1 MANIIDELVITLGL
15 DSKDFSAGEQAIT
28 AAMDKLTQVM
38 EKVVAAYEDGE
49 KKTGEAL
56 EETGKNADKT
66 AKGMEA
72 AGKKAA
78 SFFSSIRGQVLALA
92 GVTLSLSGLKNM
104 LTSLTGKLTQLATNA
119 DAFGMSA
126 KRLDGWS
133 KAAVSV
139 GSSAD
144 EIVGSFARINDAKA
158 KLKAGEAND
167 PIVQELMKI
176 TGQSGLSIDFAN
188 ESTED
193 IVKKIVTAF
202 PRLNKDQQQAYGS
215 NLNIGYSLQ
224 QAFASGKFL
233 NKVDEFT
240 DNSGVNDNAIE
251 ITRRWQHQWTKTSQ
265 SFEKIQIQLMEA
277 LAPHL
282 DKFNQWLEDLAKW
295 MSSNPDVIK
304 KAVNDFLDTIQQII
318 TVANEAAGAVGGWQ
332 NAILL
337 LVGAAVGGKL
347 ISMFHGISGSLLG
360 PAGLIAALVALRELV
375 IKPLEDKYPALKDN
389 PVADFLNELPG
400 SDTVEQWGK
409 DFHDWFKDT
418 TGIALPRADGYG
430 QDENKP
436 EVTQVTQIT
445 KSNATE
451 VPEVANVVN
460 TSTEERRSLEESR
473 KENDRILR
481 LENERQQRLE
491 YSNNWLKTTLD
502 KLTDSIEKL
511 INALPGE
518 LIPQQSFVPT
528 ITPPSDGKTPRGIRN
543 NNPGNL
549 NFAGQRGAVKEG
561 GENGRFA
568 VFSTMQEGIAALY
581 RQLQL
586 YFGRGI
592 NTISSIVKKYAPVA
606 DGNKVDAY
614 ITVLTRKL
622 GIDANQKIDT
632 ANVQQ
637 IIDLMEGIIRHENG
651 AGYINRNDII
661 MSLPQPGA
669 LMAAQSRQPVTNSHS
684 TVTDSIHINTLK
696 VSSNASSVK
705 SIVSDAR
712 GIGRS
717 HVSLTSTAGMG
728 TT

>member
-15 DSKDFSAGEQAIT
+15 DSKDFSAGEQAVT

-66 AKGMEA
+66 AKGMET

-78 SFFSSIRGQVLALA
+78 SFFSSIRGQILALA

-133 KAAVSV
+133 KAAISV
-139 GSSAD
+139 GSSAE

-158 KLKAGEAND
+158 KLKEGLEYD
-167 PIVQELMKI
+167 PILDDLFRAANHA
-176 TGQSGLSIDFAN
+176 GAYIDLQHQ
-188 ESTED
+188 STEE
-193 IVKKIVTAF
+193 IITELVKVF
-202 PRLNKDQQQAYGS
+202 PRLNKDQQQSFGS
-215 NLNIGYSLQ
+215 RLGFGYSLQ
-224 QAFASGKFL
+224 QGFGSGKFL

-295 MSSNPDVIK
+295 MSSNPDAIK

-389 PVADFLNELPG
+389 PAADFLNELPG

-436 EVTQVTQIT
+436 EVAQVTQVT
-445 KSNATE
+445 KSNIPVDIPSIANASTE
-451 VPEVANVVN
+451 
-460 TSTEERRSLEESR
+460 EERRSVEEAR
-473 KENDRILR
+473 RENDRILR

-502 KLTDSIEKL
+502 KLTEAVEKL
-511 INALPGE
+511 ITALPRE
-518 LIPQQSFVPT
+518 LLPQQSFA
-528 ITPPSDGKTPRGIRN
+528 PSIASPVDGKTPRGIRN

-549 NFAGQRGAVKEG
+549 NFAKQRGAVKEG

-614 ITVLTRKL
+614 ITALSRKL

-632 ANVQQ
+632 ANIQQ

-669 LMAAQSRQPVTNSHS
+669 LMAAQSRQPVTNSYS
-684 TVTDSIHINTLK
+684 TVTDSVHINTLQ
-696 VSSNASSVK
+696 VSSNANSVK
-705 SIVSDAR
+705 GVVSDAR

>member
-1 MANIIDELVITLGL
+1 MANVIDELVITLGL
-15 DSKDFSAGEQAIT
+15 DSKDFSAGEQAVT

-49 KKTGEAL
+49 KKTGESL

-72 AGKKAA
+72 AGKKAS
-78 SFFSSIRGQVLALA
+78 SFFSSIRGQILALA
-92 GVTLSLSGLKNM
+92 GVTLSLSSLKNM

-133 KAAVSV
+133 KAAISV

-158 KLKAGEAND
+158 KLRAGEAND
-167 PIVQELMKI
+167 PLVQELIKI
-176 TGQSGLSIDFAN
+176 TGQAGLNIDFAN

-193 IVKKIVTAF
+193 IFKKIVTAF
-202 PRLNKDQQQAYGS
+202 PVLNKDQQQAYGS

-233 NKVDEFT
+233 KTVDEFT
-240 DNSGVNDNAIE
+240 DNSGVNNNAIE

-277 LAPHL
+277 LAPHI
-282 DKFNQWLEDLAKW
+282 DKFNQWLEDLAAW
-295 MSSNPDVIK
+295 MASNPDAIE
-304 KAVNDFLDTIQQII
+304 KAVNGFLSTIQEII
-318 TVANEAAGAVGGWQ
+318 TVANEAAGAVGGWKTV
-332 NAILL
+332 ILAL
-337 LVGAAVGGKL
+337 IGLKLAGWLMGIYKAAAGMLGAGGLGGGAGKGKL
-347 ISMFHGISGSLLG
+347 G
-360 PAGLIAALVALRELV
+360 GLIGKAGIYGAIGYAMYDPVESVATSIVGEETKNTLDSYGLYLASDWTSFFSKKEYEAYQAKLDGKSAPTENGTNKSIDEAQLRE
-375 IKPLEDKYPALKDN
+375 
-389 PVADFLNELPG
+389 
-400 SDTVEQWGK
+400 
-409 DFHDWFKDT
+409 
-418 TGIALPRADGYG
+418 
-430 QDENKP
+430 
-436 EVTQVTQIT
+436 
-445 KSNATE
+445 
-451 VPEVANVVN
+451 
-460 TSTEERRSLEESR
+460 EEKR
-473 KENDRILR
+473 ENDRVLR
-481 LENERQQRLE
+481 AEAELQQKME

-511 INALPGE
+511 IKALPRE
-518 LIPQQSFVPT
+518 LLPQQSFAPA
-528 ITPPSDGKTPRGIRN
+528 ISLPADGKIPRGIRN

-549 NFAGQRGAVKEG
+549 NFAKQRGAVKEG

-592 NTISSIVKKYAPVA
+592 NTISSIVKKYAPAA

-614 ITVLTRKL
+614 IAALTRKL

-661 MSLPQPGA
+661 QSLPQPGA
-669 LMAAQSRQPVTNSHS
+669 LMAAQSRKSVTTSHS
-684 TVTDSIHINTLK
+684 TVTDSIHIGTLQ

-705 SIVSDAR
+705 GVVSDAR
-712 GIGRS
+712 DIGRS